1 MKKIFFTLI
10 TFIVAIV
17 ASAQEKIIK
26 VYEYDDRG
34 ELITTPVYQST
45 RKVKVVF
52 EEKALSV
59 SGNVDG
65 YDYVDLGLP
74 SKTLWATF
82 NVGASRPEE
91 YGDYFAWGE
100 TEPKD
105 QYEEYKWGTYKWC
118 EGSKKTLTK
127 YCNASGY
134 GTVDDKMELDPEDDA
149 ATANWSDKWCM
160 PTSQQFDELVNPEN
174 TEFEWTFVN
183 GVIGIKF
190 TSKRNGNTIFFPAA
204 GYRHYRALDD
214 VGSEGLYWARDIY
227 RYTPYTAMQMDFV
240 KGSNTHHPYSFARD
254 RYNGQSVRPVLVQRR
269 Y

>member
-1 MKKIFFTLI
+1 MKKIYLTIIALIATL
-10 TFIVAIV
+10 AI
-17 ASAQEKIIK
+17 SAQ
-26 VYEYDDRG
+26 V
-34 ELITTPVYQST
+34 
-45 RKVKVVF
+45 
-52 EEKALSV
+52 EEFQME
-59 SGNVDG
+59 
-65 YDYVDLGLP
+65 YVDLGLP
-74 SKTLWATF
+74 SGTLWATC
-82 NVGASRPEE
+82 NVGAKSPEQIGTF
-91 YGDYFAWGE
+91 YAWGE
-100 TEPKD
+100 IEPKD
-105 QYEEYKWGTYKWC
+105 DYELGNYKWMAKAPASEFQYEKYTYADGQTSASWYN
-118 EGSKKTLTK
+118 GNSFIGDGKT
-127 YCNASGY
+127 
-134 GTVDDKMELDPEDDA
+134 ELEIEDDA

>member
-10 TFIVAIV
+10 AFIVAIV

-34 ELITTPVYQST
+34 ELITTPVYQSS

-74 SKTLWATF
+74 SKTLWATY

-100 TEPKD
+100 TEPKG
-105 QYEEYKWGTYKWC
+105 QYGEYKWGTYKWC
-118 EGSKKTLTK
+118 EGSESDMTK
-127 YCNASGY
+127 YCYGDIF
-134 GTVDDKMELDPEDDA
+134 GTVDNKKVLDSEDDA
-149 ATANWSDKWCM
+149 ATANWSKKWCM
-160 PTSQQFDELVNPEN
+160 PTNYQFTELINPN
-174 TEFEWTFVN
+174 YTELEWTFVN
-183 GVIGIKF
+183 DVVGLKI
-190 TSKRNGNTIFFPAA
+190 TSKINGNTIFFPAA

-214 VGSEGLYWARDIY
+214 AGAEGLYWTREIS
-227 RYTPYTAMQMDFV
+227 PYFAYDAIQINFV
-240 KGSNTHHPYSFARD
+240 KNSPVHPSTFGRK
-254 RYNGQSVRPVLVQRR
+254 RYNGQSVRPVLVK
-269 Y
+269 